1 MVFFTKKAI
10 NMSTG
15 VNSNYF
21 DIIFPKLLNLIM
33 SDGKK
38 NIAYKIVNKSIILAS
53 DQLNLTNHSEVL
65 TKATFNAAPD
75 LEIKSKRVGT
85 GVYQVPKPIDINK
98 KLTLGLKNILDAC
111 KVRKEYTML
120 ERLTGELVDAYNNK
134 GIAVKKKEEIHKL
147 AEANKSFAHFNW

>member
-1 MVFFTKKAI
+1 MIKVKNVSSGA
-10 NMSTG
+10 
-15 VNSNYF
+15 NSEYF
-21 DIIFPKLLNLIM
+21 NIIFSKLLNLIM
-33 SDGKK
+33 NGGKK
-38 NIAYKIVNKSIILAS
+38 NVAYKIVNKSILLAS
-53 DQLNLTNHSEVL
+53 SQLNLSNSSELL
-65 TKATFNAAPD
+65 TKATFNASPD

-85 GVYQVPKPIDINK
+85 GVYQVPKAIDMNK

-120 ERLTGELVDAYNNK
+120 ERLSGELVDAYNNK